1 MFDLIAFDAD
11 DTLWHNESIY
21 NQIQT
26 KLVRLLAEYADTE
39 TVVQRLYATE
49 MRNLD
54 NYGYGIKSFTLSMI
68 ETAVELGDGKITGSQ
83 IRQIID
89 FGKEMLT
96 TKIELLDQV
105 AETVPRLARQYS
117 LMLLTKGDLRD
128 QEWKLA
134 NSGLGGYFQH
144 VEIVSEKNEKSY
156 AALLE
161 KYQIRPSRF
170 LMVGNSLRSDI
181 LPVVALG
188 GQAVHIPYHITW
200 QHEMVHNLS
209 MDKNGYYELEHMGQL
224 LELLDDLLTTK

>member
-21 NQIQT
+21 QRIQA
-26 KLVRLLAEYADTE
+26 KLTDLLAENADAE
-39 TVVQRLYATE
+39 TIEQRLYDAE
-49 MRNLD
+49 MRNLEY
-54 NYGYGIKSFTLSMI
+54 YGYGIKSFTLSMI
-68 ETAVELGDGKITGSQ
+68 ETAVEVGGDRITGAD

-96 TKIELLDQV
+96 TKIDLLDQV
-105 AETVPRLARQYS
+105 AETVPLIAEQYS

-128 QEWKLA
+128 QEWKLG
-134 NSGLGGYFQH
+134 NSGLGSHFHH
-144 VEIVSEKNEKSY
+144 VEIVSEKNEQTY
-156 AALLE
+156 AALLQ

-181 LPVVALG
+181 LPVVAVG

-200 QHEMVHNLS
+200 QHEMVHNPPV
-209 MDKNGYYELEHMGQL
+209 DKNGYYELEHMGQL
-224 LELLDDLLTTK
+224 PELLHNLLAPK

>member
-21 NQIQT
+21 SHIQT
-26 KLVRLLAEYADTE
+26 KLVRLLAEYADAE
-39 TVVQRLYATE
+39 TVVQRLYDTE
-49 MRNLD
+49 MRNLEY
-54 NYGYGIKSFTLSMI
+54 YGYGIKSFTLSMI
-68 ETAVELGDGKITGSQ
+68 ETAVEVGGDRITGAD

-96 TKIELLDQV
+96 AKIQLLDHV
-105 AETVPRLARQYS
+105 AETVAVLAERNS

-134 NSGLGGYFQH
+134 NSGLGHYFQY
-144 VEIVSEKNEKSY
+144 VEIVSNKNEQIY

-161 KYQIRPSRF
+161 KYQIAPPRF

-200 QHEMVHNLS
+200 QHEMVHNPPV
-209 MDKNGYYELEHMGQL
+209 DKNGYYELEHMGQL
-224 LELLDDLLTTK
+224 LEFLDDLLASE

>member
-1 MFDLIAFDAD
+1 
-11 DTLWHNESIY
+11 
-21 NQIQT
+21 
-26 KLVRLLAEYADTE
+26 
-39 TVVQRLYATE
+39 
-49 MRNLD
+49 
-54 NYGYGIKSFTLSMI
+54 MI
-68 ETAVELGDGKITGSQ
+68 ETALEVGGKGITGPD
-83 IRQIID
+83 IRHIID

-105 AETVPRLARQYS
+105 AETVPLIAQQYN

-128 QEWKLA
+128 QEWKLG
-134 NSGLGGYFQH
+134 NSGLGGHFQH
-144 VEIVSEKNEKSY
+144 VEIVSEKNERSY

-200 QHEMVHNLS
+200 QHEMVHTPS
-209 MDKNGYYELEHMGQL
+209 VDKNGYYELEHLGQL
-224 LELLDDLLTTK
+224 PELLNDLWAPD

>member
-21 NQIQT
+21 HRIQA
-26 KLVRLLAEYADTE
+26 KLTDLLAAYVDAE
-39 TVVQRLYATE
+39 TIEQRLYETE

-54 NYGYGIKSFTLSMI
+54 HYGYGIKSFTLSMI
-68 ETAVELGDGKITGSQ
+68 ETAVDVAGEEITGADVG
-83 IRQIID
+83 QIID

-96 TKIELLDQV
+96 TKIQLLDQV
-105 AETVPRLARQYS
+105 AETIPLIAKQYS

-134 NSGLGGYFQH
+134 NSGLGSHFRH
-144 VEIVSEKNEKSY
+144 VEIVSEKNEQTY
-156 AALLE
+156 EALLE

-181 LPVVALG
+181 LPVVAVG
-188 GQAVHIPYHITW
+188 GKAVHIPYHITW
-200 QHEMVHNLS
+200 QHEIVHNPPV
-209 MDKNGYYELEHMGQL
+209 DKNGCYELEHMGQL
-224 LELLDDLLTTK
+224 PELLHNLLA